1 LTNVF
6 IVALDLDYSN
16 GNYGALLDLIDK
28 FFDPDYNIEQQMFE
42 ECCRYI
48 FGTDAYIMFT
58 IDKLVAALI
67 KQVQTLSHDTK
78 SSELVQL
85 FQSDRDLE
93 STSPRLVSVYRLRA
107 EDIVG
112 SDENLY
118 RINLVSVMVATVGS

>member
-1 LTNVF
+1 
-6 IVALDLDYSN
+6 
-16 GNYGALLDLIDK
+16 
-28 FFDPDYNIEQQMFE
+28 MFE

-48 FGTDAYIMFT
+48 FGTEAYILFT
-58 IDKLVAALI
+58 VDKLVSALI
-67 KQVQTLSHDTK
+67 KQVRRSLRLRALYCKCEHFITFNVIQIQTLSHDTK

-118 RINLVSVMVATVGS
+118 RINLVSIQTVESMDVCMPYD